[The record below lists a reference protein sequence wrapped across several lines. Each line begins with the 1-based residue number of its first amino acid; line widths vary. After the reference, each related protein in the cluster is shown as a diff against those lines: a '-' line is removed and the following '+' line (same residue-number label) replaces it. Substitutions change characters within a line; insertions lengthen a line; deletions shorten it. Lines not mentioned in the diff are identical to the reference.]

1 MTTPPAHGTR
11 LERILGVPLADDAMR
26 QWPQSG
32 EVINGRQR
40 IGEVESHF
48 EGLRLAVGRRHACG
62 DTLVVEWS
70 TDYGDGRVYRNV
82 TVADLR
88 DGHAIRVTD
97 YWGEPFEA
105 PAWRESLADAL
116 DMPPR
121 GLAGSRSPSRR
132 RRIALSVPSAR
143 VVEVAHPCVVA
154 SVSQVE
160 LRRPEWT
167 AAGLRDALPFRKSRI
182 ATLRAPCSRPSLAGE
197 CESDGFGAPRCRE
210 LIPG

>member
-1 MTTPPAHGTR
+1 MTTPPAHDTR
-11 LERILGVPLADDAMR
+11 LERILGVPLADDATR

-70 TDYGDGRVYRNV
+70 TDYGDRRVYRNV

-121 GLAGSRSPSRR
+121 GVWPAVEALQGDDESP
-132 RRIALSVPSAR
+132 
-143 VVEVAHPCVVA
+143 
-154 SVSQVE
+154 
-160 LRRPEWT
+160 
-167 AAGLRDALPFRKSRI
+167 
-182 ATLRAPCSRPSLAGE
+182 
-197 CESDGFGAPRCRE
+197 
-210 LIPG
+210 

>member
-1 MTTPPAHGTR
+1 MDLEDPLFPFAETEARALVREHSIARRRPAITMEGLTMTTPPAHDTR

-48 EGLRLAVGRRHACG
+48 EGLRLAVGRRRACG

-82 TVADLR
+82 TVADMR
-88 DGHAIRVTD
+88 DGHAVRVTD

-105 PAWRESLADAL
+105 PAWRESLAEPL

-121 GLAGSRSPSRR
+121 GVWPAAEALQGDDDSP
-132 RRIALSVPSAR
+132 
-143 VVEVAHPCVVA
+143 
-154 SVSQVE
+154 
-160 LRRPEWT
+160 
-167 AAGLRDALPFRKSRI
+167 
-182 ATLRAPCSRPSLAGE
+182 
-197 CESDGFGAPRCRE
+197 
-210 LIPG
+210 